1 MSFSYTRK
9 IESEVN
15 LSIFIKRQLII
26 SDFRSRDA
34 PTKEVFSIIE
44 LVSRKLETPKEITL
58 ETKSVLWAKCV
69 QLEAFTQLIM
79 VESGRKKKNW
89 LRECLISDTYSG
101 DSYLGS
107 FEFMAE
113 YEPPRMF
120 IQNIKM
126 SLTAWTFPAFTAVC
140 VGNGSWLAAA
150 GTPKGKR
157 LLTTEISYS
166 GRSQSRKWKAELRL
180 WNRRFWKLLLSFN
193 ADSN

>member
-1 MSFSYTRK
+1 MSFPYTRK

-79 VESGRKKKNW
+79 VESERKKKN
-89 LRECLISDTYSG
+89 
-101 DSYLGS
+101 
-107 FEFMAE
+107 
-113 YEPPRMF
+113 
-120 IQNIKM
+120 
-126 SLTAWTFPAFTAVC
+126 
-140 VGNGSWLAAA
+140 
-150 GTPKGKR
+150 
-157 LLTTEISYS
+157 
-166 GRSQSRKWKAELRL
+166 
-180 WNRRFWKLLLSFN
+180 
-193 ADSN
+193 